1 MSWIDALRRIS
12 GVSRISRQIHAR
24 PARAHVA
31 PYFQPATE
39 VSLIA
44 VATFFSVI
52 FAFIG
57 GFYLAVFKQYFI
69 SYLFIVIVPLL
80 ALTLWSTPDTRGIR
94 NHALRAYFLATVA
107 SLILWPNYLAIA
119 VPGLPW
125 MALSRLLLFVCCIL
139 FLISIAFSAQN
150 REIIKETLQQHS
162 AMRTLLLMFLAIQLV
177 TLPLSSDIG
186 DSLNK
191 LFSYYI
197 YWIFVFFIS
206 LIVFQEE
213 KAVVRWSQILLFGA
227 FVLCVITVREVQ
239 IGRIL
244 WAGHIPS
251 FLQVDDPVVQRILS
265 LVKMRAGEYRAKATF
280 STPLSFAEFM
290 VLVIPFAMSRMMNA
304 KRLIMRFVFA
314 AFIVF
319 MIWAIIATGSRLGM
333 IGLAITMLGY
343 ALLWGI
349 RRRNLRRTDLLGP
362 TVVMLYPALLI
373 LFSAAVMSS
382 NRLYVMFIGGGQHQ
396 ASNEAR
402 EVMMARG
409 IPMIVKNPIG
419 HGPGRGGQT
428 LGYTNPAGQLTIDN
442 YFLNIGL
449 EYGVIGLI
457 SFFGLIIGAIYI
469 GVRTYLTSRRP
480 DAEYAGA
487 AALALGAYF
496 VIKTVLSQ
504 SQNQPFM
511 FMMIAMVL
519 AISYRHTRIGAQ
531 PGRREAPEPQQG
543 A

>member
-1 MSWIDALRRIS
+1 MSWIDAMRRIS
-12 GVSRISRQIHAR
+12 GVSRISRQIHAK

-39 VSLIA
+39 ISLIA
-44 VATFFSVI
+44 IATFFSI
-52 FAFIG
+52 ILAFVAG
-57 GFYLAVFKQYFI
+57 YYLAIFKQYFI
-69 SYLFIVIVPLL
+69 SYLFIVLVPLL
-80 ALTLWSTPDTRGIR
+80 ALTLWSTPDTKGIR

-125 MALSRLLLFVCCIL
+125 MALSRILLFVCCVL

-150 REIIKETLQQHS
+150 RGVIRGILEQHS
-162 AMRTLLLMFLAIQLV
+162 GMRTLLLMFLAIQLV
-177 TLPLSSDIG
+177 TLPMSSDIG

-197 YWIFVFFIS
+197 YWIFVFFIC

-227 FVLCVITVREVQ
+227 FVLCVITVREVE
-239 IGRIL
+239 ISRVL

-251 FLQVDDPVVQRILS
+251 FLQIDDPVVERILTS
-265 LVKMRAGEYRAKATF
+265 RARAGDYRAKATF
-280 STPLSFAEFM
+280 STPLSYAEFM

-304 KRLIMRFVFA
+304 KQMVMRFMFA

-333 IGLAITMLGY
+333 IGLAITILGY

-349 RRRNLRRTDLLGP
+349 RRRNLRRADLLGP
-362 TVVMLYPALLI
+362 TVVMLYPALLL
-373 LFSAAVMSS
+373 LFSAAVLSS
-382 NRLYVMFIGGGQHQ
+382 NRLHVMFIGGGQHQ

-457 SFFGLIIGAIYI
+457 SFFGLILGAIYI
-469 GVRTYLTSRRP
+469 GVRTYLTARRP

-496 VIKTVLSQ
+496 VIRTVLSQ

-519 AISYRHTRIGAQ
+519 AISYRHSRIGAEQERRDAPQ
-531 PGRREAPEPQQG
+531 PQG
-543 A
+543 S

>member
-12 GVSRISRQIHAR
+12 GVSRISRQIHAS
-24 PARAHVA
+24 PPRAHVA
-31 PYFQPATE
+31 PYYQPATE

-52 FAFIG
+52 FAFVG
-57 GFYLAVFKQYFI
+57 GYYLAIFKQYFI

-80 ALTLWSTPDTRGIR
+80 ALTLWSTPDTRGMR

-125 MALSRLLLFVCCIL
+125 MALSRLLLFICCIL

-150 REIIKETLQQHS
+150 RGIIRETLQQHPI
-162 AMRTLLLMFLAIQLV
+162 MRTLLLMFLAIQLV
-177 TLPLSSDIG
+177 TLPFSTQITESI
-186 DSLNK
+186 NH
-191 LFSYYI
+191 LFNTYV

-213 KAVVRWSQILLFGA
+213 KAVVRWSQILCLAA

-239 IGRIL
+239 LGKVL

-251 FLQVDDPVVQRILS
+251 FLQIDDPVIERI
-265 LVKMRAGEYRAKATF
+265 MAGRFRAGEYRVKATF
-280 STPLSFAEFM
+280 MTSLSYAEFL
-290 VLVIPFAMSRMMNA
+290 VLVVPFVMSRMMNA

-314 AFIVF
+314 AFIIF

-333 IGLAITMLGY
+333 IGLAITILGY

-349 RRRNLRRTDLLGP
+349 RRRNLRRADLLGP
-362 TVVMLYPALLI
+362 TVVMLYPALLM
-373 LFSAAVMSS
+373 LFSVAVLSS
-382 NRLYVMFIGGGQHQ
+382 NRLHVMFIGGGEHK

-409 IPMIVKNPIG
+409 IPMILKNPIG

-428 LGYTNPAGQLTIDN
+428 LGYTNPSGQLTIDN

-449 EYGVIGLI
+449 EYGIIGLI
-457 SFFGLIIGAIYI
+457 SFFGLIIGATYI

-496 VIKTVLSQ
+496 VIKTVLSGT
-504 SQNQPFM
+504 QNQSIM
-511 FMMIAMVL
+511 FMLIAMVL
-519 AISYRHTRIGAQ
+519 AISYRHSRIDAQ
-531 PGRREAPEPQQG
+531 PGRHHAPEPQVS
-543 A
+543 